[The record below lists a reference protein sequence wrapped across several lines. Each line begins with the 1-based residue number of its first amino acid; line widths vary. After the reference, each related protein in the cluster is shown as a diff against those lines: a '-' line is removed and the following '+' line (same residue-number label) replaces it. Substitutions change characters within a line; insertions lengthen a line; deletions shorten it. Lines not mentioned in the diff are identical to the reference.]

1 MTEEMVDW
9 LYYYTT
15 MCVAL
20 VHLLAMVCAI
30 GLHCIQM
37 LFTKVMLEYLE
48 SHSKCIAYRN
58 YKISDLI
65 TRLDR
70 FKTVEER
77 DQIFDEMREYR
88 KSYLLNR
95 KDNI

>member
-15 MCVAL
+15 MWVAL
-20 VHLLAMVCAI
+20 VHLLTMVCAI

-37 LFTKVMLEYLE
+37 LFTKVRLLYLE

-58 YKISDLI
+58 YKVSDLI
-65 TRLDR
+65 ARLDR
-70 FKTVEER
+70 FKTVDER

-95 KDNI
+95 KDTF

>member
-15 MCVAL
+15 MWVAL
-20 VHLLAMVCAI
+20 VLLLAMVCAI

-37 LFTKVMLEYLE
+37 LFMEVKLEYLE
-48 SHSKCIAYRN
+48 SLSKCIAYRN

-65 TRLDR
+65 ARLDR

-95 KDNI
+95 KDSY

>member
-15 MCVAL
+15 MWVIL
-20 VHLLAMVCAI
+20 VHLLAMVCVI

-37 LFTKVMLEYLE
+37 LFTKVKLEYLE
-48 SHSKCIAYRN
+48 SHSKCITYRN

-65 TRLDR
+65 ARLGQ

>member
-15 MCVAL
+15 MWVIL
-20 VHLLAMVCAI
+20 VHLLAMVCVI
-30 GLHCIQM
+30 GLHCIQV
-37 LFTKVMLEYLE
+37 LFTKVRLEYLK

-65 TRLDR
+65 ARLGQ

-95 KDNI
+95 KDVF

>member
-15 MCVAL
+15 MWVIL
-20 VHLLAMVCAI
+20 VHLLAMVCVI

-37 LFTKVMLEYLE
+37 LFTKVKLEYLE
-48 SHSKCIAYRN
+48 SHSKCIAYRD

-65 TRLDR
+65 ARLDQ
-70 FKTVEER
+70 FKTAEER

-95 KDNI
+95 KDTF

>member
-15 MCVAL
+15 MWVIL

-37 LFTKVMLEYLE
+37 LFTKVRLEYLE
-48 SHSKCIAYRN
+48 SHSKCIAYRD

-65 TRLDR
+65 ARLDR

-77 DQIFDEMREYR
+77 DQIFEEMREYR
-88 KSYLLNR
+88 NTYIVNR
-95 KDNI
+95 RRL